1 MYRQTYVKI
10 DNNTLTNNVK
20 EIIKYYPDYKYYI
33 GVVKAN
39 AYGHGMYIVNDL
51 IKGGVNY
58 LAASSL
64 EEAIAVREYNKNI
77 PVLCLEP
84 INLSFI
90 EEVISHNITIT
101 IESLPY
107 LKELIKLNK
116 KEKLTIHLK
125 LDTGMSRL
133 GFTDPTSLTEA
144 YNLITNTKNLY
155 LEGIYTHLAT
165 SGLNDIYYDKQIKR
179 FEYLTSNIDLKT
191 IPIVHLNRSITLN
204 HHEKLPYETGT
215 RLGILMY
222 GFNSSIPTPTGLR
235 KIKRNILHKINHI
248 SETILNNNLKV
259 KPAYSLYTEVMS
271 LRTINKGVFVG
282 YGANYI
288 AKESM
293 IIATLPIGYADGMNN
308 KMKYVSIN
316 NKKYPIVGDVC
327 MDMTLVKVDS
337 SIHLHDKVEIFG
349 SSISIKSVS
358 SLLGTNAYHIL
369 TGITTRVPRVYSDNK
384 EIKY

>member
-10 DNNTLTNNVK
+10 DNNTLTSNVK
-20 EIIKYYPDYKYYI
+20 EIIKYYPNYKYYI

-58 LAASSL
+58 LATSSL

-90 EEVISHNITIT
+90 EKVISHNITIT

-133 GFTDPTSLTEA
+133 GFTDLASLTEA
-144 YNLITNTKNLY
+144 YNLITNIKDLY

-271 LRTINKGVFVG
+271 LRTINKGDFVG

-288 AKESM
+288 AKES
-293 IIATLPIGYADGMNN
+293 IIVATLPIGYADGMNN

-316 NKKYPIVGDVC
+316 NKKYPIIGDVC
-327 MDMTLVKVDS
+327 MDMTLVKVDPT
-337 SIHLHDKVEIFG
+337 IRIHDKVEIFG